1 MPRPKQPDPGR
12 HVRELLAATEP
23 TEYPAFFDHLLALA
37 VAVREELAARLSP
50 KLSAQ
55 VRTMPHETY
64 AEKQELA
71 KWVNGQLRQLGL
83 AVRCPK
89 TGRPAILLADHGPD
103 PQKGRFQV
111 QTVHDRKRRT
121 FDAARPVGRAV
132 VFAGVARCGGPA
144 ARRVK
149 EPRLAGR
156 QPGY

>member
-111 QTVHDRKRRT
+111 QTVHDRKRT
-121 FDAARPVGRAV
+121 LSSVELPEFVPM
-132 VFAGVARCGGPA
+132 PA
-144 ARRVK
+144 DLRQDYVK
-149 EPRLAGR
+149 TPRNKKS
-156 QPGY
+156 

>member
-64 AEKQELA
+64 AEKPVERHQCSA
-71 KWVNGQLRQLGL
+71 FRHSAPATGCDSSVTPNRWIDRADRGIRRRGL
-83 AVRCPK
+83 ER
-89 TGRPAILLADHGPD
+89 
-103 PQKGRFQV
+103 
-111 QTVHDRKRRT
+111 
-121 FDAARPVGRAV
+121 
-132 VFAGVARCGGPA
+132 
-144 ARRVK
+144 
-149 EPRLAGR
+149 
-156 QPGY
+156 